1 MFLKHI
7 WEFLNKINAPISRFG
22 EKIAGILL
30 CIMTIIV
37 LLQVLFRYLLNSPLN
52 WTDELSCFLMIYM
65 TYLCMPLI
73 YLQDKN
79 ISMSFLLE
87 KINGT
92 RISHIILLLI
102 HITALCLFIIWI
114 YFGYLFFLKG
124 DVMANS
130 LPIKMYYIYIAP
142 PILFAI
148 TILSVFQKIIYELDQ
163 FIHFNQLTNQ

>member
-1 MFLKHI
+1 MLLKHI
-7 WEFLNKINAPISRFG
+7 WEFLNKINTPISRYG
-22 EKIAGILL
+22 EKIGGILL

-65 TYLCMPLI
+65 TYLCMPII

-92 RISHIILLLI
+92 RISHLVLLI
-102 HITALCLFIIWI
+102 IHLIALGLFIIWI

-124 DVMANS
+124 NVMANS

-142 PILFAI
+142 PVLFFI
-148 TILSVFQKIIYELDQ
+148 TIFSVMQKIIYELDL
-163 FIHFNQLTNQ
+163 FINYKKLESN

>member
-1 MFLKHI
+1 MFLKYI
-7 WEFLNKINAPISRFG
+7 WEFLNKINTPIARCG
-22 EKIAGILL
+22 EKIAGVLL

-37 LLQVLFRYLLNSPLN
+37 LLQVLFRYLLNAPLN

-92 RISHIILLLI
+92 RLSHIILVLI
-102 HITALCLFIIWI
+102 HLIALCLFIIWI

-124 DVMANS
+124 NVMANS

-142 PILFAI
+142 PILFTI
-148 TILSVFQKIIYELDQ
+148 TILSVLQKIIYELDQ
-163 FIHFNQLTNQ
+163 FINFKNLTNN